1 MDSHT
6 IVILHIVTCSVIF
19 VCIYQL
25 VYFSIKIRKF
35 KENLD
40 LFEKCSWLKKLPNGN
55 YNRHYYEQCFKIKQ
69 LITNAKKSVEIFFYE
84 FPEFNERLSIASL
97 ALVISKLQ
105 VYYYQAEKKDENL
118 LHFFRASKVI
128 PSSFTKNIISRKISF
143 IVIDNSKYVIITKG
157 FPDVYIG
164 ENQKVL
170 EELQDFLAFYM

>member
-1 MDSHT
+1 MDYCVIAAACVAF
-6 IVILHIVTCSVIF
+6 IVIIF
-19 VCIYQL
+19 AG
-25 VYFSIKIRKF
+25 VYFLVRFLIKREKF
-35 KENLD
+35 KENED

-84 FPEFNERLSIASL
+84 FPEFNEQLSIASL

-170 EELQDFLAFYM
+170 EELQDFLAFSI